1 MKFFDIYDDLVF
13 FVKYRGDSFGQY
25 SIQVVYMFIKV
36 LLKIKESF
44 YFKMKKKIDKEY
56 FFVYF
61 WICIFFWQFLLMLSN
76 IYSVD

>member
-25 SIQVVYMFIKV
+25 SMQVVYMFIKV

-44 YFKMKKKIDKEY
+44 YFKMKKNLIRSIFLY
-56 FFVYF
+56 IFGYVFFF
-61 WICIFFWQFLLMLSN
+61 GSFC
-76 IYSVD
+76 